1 MIDFNNMNTYNI
13 FKCHVICCAILI
25 LISFLIQITYIILNI
40 IVLTE
45 NSFNCQNMIIWVYNL
60 LSVICTGINIITNI
74 VFYYF
79 HNQKFKFLKTLMCT
93 LNFILFIVGI
103 IAVSIYNIANN
114 MLNIAIT
121 GIIIQ
126 ILTSSIY
133 LLHIN
138 QI

>member
-1 MIDFNNMNTYNI
+1 
-13 FKCHVICCAILI
+13 
-25 LISFLIQITYIILNI
+25 
-40 IVLTE
+40 
-45 NSFNCQNMIIWVYNL
+45 MIIWVYNL
-60 LSVICTGINIITNI
+60 LSIICTGINIITNI